1 MEFIIILAV
10 LAWAAYKLFKLNT
23 AMGAETVR
31 AFLYLEALL
40 EDYTTQQASALS
52 ARDLLGMDTS
62 VLQGIM
68 NEIQRVHGKQMP
80 LIAEAY
86 RRGMQPML
94 PTWYRGIV
102 TNAPALAS
110 VEIVYSAPLT
120 MKDRQTHNR
129 TTQPV
134 EALKARATPPANAS
148 ETFEAYYDEFLH
160 EIKRLSGKAS
170 SDLHFIEMMED
181 EPLRRAFFDG
191 VDPKALAFMLHSE
204 YANRHGF

>member
-1 MEFIIILAV
+1 MELIIILAV
-10 LAWAAYKLFKLNT
+10 LGWGGYKLFKLNT
-23 AMGAETVR
+23 AIGAETVR

-40 EDYTTQQASALS
+40 GDYTTLQANTLS
-52 ARDLLGMDTS
+52 ARDVLGIDTS

-68 NEIQRVHGKQMP
+68 NEIQRVHGKQLP

-102 TNAPALAS
+102 SGAPTLAS
-110 VEIVYSAPLT
+110 VEIVYTAPLS
-120 MKDRQTHNR
+120 MKDRHTKSRAAQPPEASEAK
-129 TTQPV
+129 TTFP
-134 EALKARATPPANAS
+134 EKAS

-160 EIKRLSGKAS
+160 EIKRLSGKAN
-170 SDLHFIEMMED
+170 SDLHFIELMED

-191 VDPKALAFMLHSE
+191 VDPKALASMLHTE
-204 YANRHGF
+204 YARRRNA